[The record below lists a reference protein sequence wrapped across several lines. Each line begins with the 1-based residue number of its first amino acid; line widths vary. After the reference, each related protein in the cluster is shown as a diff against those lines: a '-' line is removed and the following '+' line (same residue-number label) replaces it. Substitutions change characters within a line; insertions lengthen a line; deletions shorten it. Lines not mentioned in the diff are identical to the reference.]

1 MTAYADFTEEQKKA
15 IAIVTNI
22 MREESGIACRLA
34 LRIGAE
40 QDSSGTGYVKQL
52 IESLDNGSYVPNES
66 GVRGSCDL
74 TKEQWLALYEMGSAM
89 KALLTDANRK
99 ACIDAA
105 GPLACVG

>member
-34 LRIGAE
+34 LRISAE
-40 QDSSGTGYVKQL
+40 QDSSGTAYVKHL
-52 IESLDNGSYVPNES
+52 IDGLDANSYIPNES

-74 TKEQWLALYEMGSAM
+74 TKEQWLALFAMGQ
-89 KALLTDANRK
+89 ALTALMTAENRK

>member
-1 MTAYADFTEEQKKA
+1 MTTYAELADEQKKA

-22 MREESGIACRLA
+22 MREESGVACKLA
-34 LRIGAE
+34 LRISAE
-40 QDSSGTGYVKQL
+40 QDSSGTAYVKYLIDQL
-52 IESLDNGSYVPNES
+52 DANSYIPNES

-74 TKEQWLALYEMGSAM
+74 TKEQWLALYAMGQAITAIMTPS
-89 KALLTDANRK
+89 NRK